1 MVLSETST
9 KTPHPE
15 QDLKFSAYW
24 YNNQLSVVTY
34 SYYDPAVIKNPL
46 SGGFLLF
53 EVAFDTAL
61 RSIHEVKHL
70 LAHFASKICCYLYRT
85 RHKLARKASIPLNLA
100 RCQYGGGRS

>member
-70 LAHFASKICCYLYRT
+70 LAHFAS
-85 RHKLARKASIPLNLA
+85 
-100 RCQYGGGRS
+100 